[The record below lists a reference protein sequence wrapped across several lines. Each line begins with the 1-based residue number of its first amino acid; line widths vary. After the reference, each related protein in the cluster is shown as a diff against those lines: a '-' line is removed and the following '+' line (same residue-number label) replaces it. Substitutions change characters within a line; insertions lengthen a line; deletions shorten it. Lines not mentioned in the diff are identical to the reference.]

1 MIRTGIGIIGAGAIA
16 ELHADAYLSAG
27 ARVVAVMSRR
37 RSSAERLARR
47 VGAGL
52 ATDCLEQLLTH
63 SNVLAVDICTPSDD
77 HAAIAI
83 AAARAGKHVHVEKP
97 LALSLAD
104 ADRVIAACHA
114 SGVKLM
120 VGQTARYQA
129 VSRALRQA
137 VDAGDVGRPFH
148 LELVWDHGTFWSGG
162 WRGWQIDPARSGGHL
177 VHNGVHAFDLV
188 CWLLGQRPVRIYAQA
203 RAAAHPGLD
212 TYDYWQAH
220 LVFAGGATALC
231 EVGYVLR
238 PTGAVHR
245 LATLYGTTGTVVH
258 TTQDDGVLYT
268 DGGAHSARLVGPE
281 AMDVQIAEW
290 LACLA
295 NPQREPPVLGADG
308 RLALAVGLAAERSVR
323 SDRPEVVEP

>member
-1 MIRTGIGIIGAGAIA
+1 VTPIGIGIIGAGAIA
-16 ELHADAYLSAG
+16 DSHADAYLAAG

-37 RSSAERLARR
+37 KSSAERLARR
-47 VGAGL
+47 LGASL

-63 SNVLAVDICTPSDD
+63 PHVLAVDICTPSDA
-77 HAAIAI
+77 HAASAI
-83 AAARAGKHVHVEKP
+83 AAAQAGKHVHVEKP
-97 LALSLAD
+97 MTLSLAE

-129 VSRALRQA
+129 VSRAMRQA
-137 VDAGDVGRPFH
+137 VAAGDVGTPFH

-177 VHNGVHAFDLV
+177 VHNGVHAFDLA
-188 CWLLGQRPVRIYAQA
+188 CWLLGQRPVRVYAQA
-203 RAAAHPGLD
+203 RAVAHPSLD
-212 TYDYWQAH
+212 THDYWQAQV
-220 LVFAGGATALC
+220 VFTGGATALC

-245 LATLYGTTGTVVH
+245 LTALYGTTGSVFH
-258 TTQDDGVLYT
+258 STQDDGVLYT
-268 DGGAHSARLVGPE
+268 EAGAQSAGLVGPE
-281 AMDVQIAEW
+281 AMHVQIAQW

-295 NPQREPPVLGADG
+295 DPRLKPPISGADG

-323 SDRPEVVEP
+323 SGRPEMVEA